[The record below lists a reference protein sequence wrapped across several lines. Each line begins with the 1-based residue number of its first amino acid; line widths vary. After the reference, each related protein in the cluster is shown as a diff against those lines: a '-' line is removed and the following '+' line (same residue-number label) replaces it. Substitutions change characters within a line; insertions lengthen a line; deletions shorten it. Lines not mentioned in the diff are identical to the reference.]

1 MSIVASSPAN
11 SQGNLSNRPG
21 TPFDRAFQKPWQARK
36 AGYQSKTAWDRVGRK
51 LKADQIP
58 SLVVLASGFTDCLC
72 GWEYVLED
80 RGDGF
85 YRTAHDCYRVYRL
98 DQTVPKPTRKA
109 KTASPARELAFY
121 VPVTFD
127 SKQFPE
133 DQRDLVH
140 YFLNLLHWKWLCWQ
154 ADEGTG
160 FVRLKHDYLTKIIPR
175 ACWLEIRDRLVELGV
190 IEWDKSYRRNTK
202 SFGFKLA
209 PDYRKT
215 RRVVCADDC
224 LNRRVQ
230 KVYSQDQLSLLPVHD
245 WLEEKLSLLDF
256 DMPLAHS
263 IIQTMHPD
271 RKSSAMTD
279 EEFRLLLTES
289 CQKFVVGD
297 LPLTVDKYGRVHTPV
312 TSLSKELRRCLVVD
326 GQNLVGLD
334 LANSQPL
341 IAGICAKQFYKSR
354 MSRSRLLKKAFEN
367 DNNPYCYRELQEM
380 GKLAEELIEINQYP
394 TQSISHGTPTNFP
407 PLLRITTEEKSQPPY
422 GKDTYESA
430 QVLHSAVKPAKYADL
445 DDYIRLCEQGQFYES
460 LMEPGEDRHAF
471 KEKFYG
477 DVFFG
482 KTCFR
487 SRLKS
492 RFEAR
497 FPSIAGM
504 LREVKKQNYRHS
516 SWLMQNYEATIFIY
530 TICNRIRAERPDVPI
545 FTIHDSLLTVRD
557 EVEYVESIIMDE
569 FRKLGI
575 RPTLKREDY
584 NASKQYP
591 RTSVA

>member
-1 MSIVASSPAN
+1 MSIVASPPTN
-11 SQGNLSNRPG
+11 SQGKLPNFPG
-21 TPFDRAFQKPWQARK
+21 APFDRAFQKSWQARK

-51 LKADQIP
+51 LKAVQIP
-58 SLVVLASGFTDCLC
+58 SLVVRASGFTDCLC

-85 YRTAHDCYRVYRL
+85 FRTAHDCYRVYRI

-109 KTASPARELAFY
+109 KAAPPARQLAFY

-127 SKQFPE
+127 SQQFPE
-133 DQRDLVH
+133 EQRDLVH

-154 ADEGTG
+154 ADDGTG
-160 FVRLKHDYLTKIIPR
+160 YIRLKHDYLTKIIPR

-190 IEWDKSYRRNTK
+190 IEWDQSYRPNTK
-202 SFGFKLA
+202 AYGFKLA
-209 PDYRKT
+209 HNYRKT
-215 RRVVCADDC
+215 RRVVCADDS
-224 LNRRVQ
+224 LNRKVQ

-271 RKSSAMTD
+271 RKTNAMSD
-279 EEFRLLLTES
+279 EEYRLLLTES
-289 CQKFVVGD
+289 CQKFVSGD

-354 MSRSRLLKKAFEN
+354 MSRSRLLNKAFEEG
-367 DNNPYCYRELQEM
+367 NNPYCYRELQEM
-380 GKLAEELIEINQYP
+380 GKLAEEMIEMNQYSTSP
-394 TQSISHGTPTNFP
+394 ISHGTPTNLP
-407 PLLRITTEEKSQPPY
+407 PLLRITTEEKSQPVY
-422 GKDTYESA
+422 ATRTYESA
-430 QVLHSAVKPAKYADL
+430 QVLHSAVKPVKDADL

-460 LMEPGEDRHAF
+460 MMEPGEDRHAF

-487 SRLKS
+487 SKLKD

-504 LREVKKQNYRHS
+504 LREVKKRNYRHS

-530 TICNRIRAERPDVPI
+530 TICNRIRVERPDVMLL
-545 FTIHDSLLTVRD
+545 TIHDSLLTVPG

-584 NASKQYP
+584 SASKQYP